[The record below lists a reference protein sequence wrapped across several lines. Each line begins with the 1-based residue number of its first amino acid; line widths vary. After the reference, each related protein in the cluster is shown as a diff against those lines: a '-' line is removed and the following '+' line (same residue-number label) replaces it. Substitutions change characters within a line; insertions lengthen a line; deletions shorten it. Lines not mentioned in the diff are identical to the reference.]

1 MERTPKV
8 YPWEHEG
15 VLVADG
21 RLVVAGRDAEAL
33 ARRHGTPL
41 YVLDV
46 TSVAEQARALRS
58 ALTHAGLRPRVRLAL
73 KAQRAPEVLAA
84 LRALAQPGSP
94 DAVGVDVCSPGEL
107 HHALANG
114 FMPEEVSYTGTN
126 LSERD
131 LDAIVPTGAHVNVDL
146 LTQLE
151 RYGRRCP
158 GRPVG
163 LRLNPRAGVMRGH
176 AESLYSGGRPTK
188 FGIYEED
195 LDQAMAVAR
204 RYGLTVDTVHV
215 HLANG
220 ILNEELPA
228 FAAAL
233 RPVARMAER
242 LLAAGCPLVEVNA
255 GGGLGT
261 PLLPGETAL
270 DLDAY
275 ANALAERFGHLGLA
289 VGVEP
294 GEFLTNLS
302 GVLLAEVVTVE
313 KRLGT
318 TFVGL
323 DVGWNVMNDPYIYGR
338 AVDAVVAARAGAPR
352 DQVVTLA
359 GHINE
364 GDDVFGVGLRLSA
377 VREGEIV
384 ALASAGGYCPGMWTD
399 HCMRPRAGMLLFADR
414 V

>member
-1 MERTPKV
+1 MEPAPDR

-15 VLVADG
+15 VLVAGG
-21 RLVVAGRDAEAL
+21 RLIVAGRDAEAL
-33 ARRHGTPL
+33 AREHGTPL
-41 YVLDV
+41 YVIDV

-58 ALTHAGLRPRVRLAL
+58 ALERAGLRPRVRLAL

-84 LRALAQPGSP
+84 LRALAPCGSP
-94 DAVGVDVCSPGEL
+94 EAVGIDVCSPGEL
-107 HHALANG
+107 RHALENG
-114 FMPEEVSYTGTN
+114 FEPGEISYTGTN

-131 LDAIVPTGAHVNVDL
+131 LDAIVPTGVHVNVDL
-146 LTQLE
+146 LTQLD

-176 AESLYSGGRPTK
+176 PESLYSGGRPTK
-188 FGIYEED
+188 FGIFEED
-195 LDQAMAVAR
+195 LDEALATAR
-204 RYGLTVDTVHV
+204 RHGLVVDTVHV

-228 FAAAL
+228 YDAAL
-233 RPVARMAER
+233 APVARMTER
-242 LLAAGCPLVEVNA
+242 LLDTGCPLVEVNA

-261 PLLPGETAL
+261 PLLPGESAL

-275 ANALAERFGHLGLA
+275 ARILAERFGRLGLA

-302 GVLLAEVVTVE
+302 GVLLAEVVSVE
-313 KRLGT
+313 ERLGI

-323 DVGWNVMNDPYIYGR
+323 DMGWNVMNDHFIYGR
-338 AVDAVVAARAGAPR
+338 TVDAVVPARAGAPR
-352 DQVVTLA
+352 DQVVTLT

-364 GDDVFGVGLRLSA
+364 GNDLFGADLPLPS

-399 HCMRPRAGMLLFADR
+399 HCMRPRAGGLYFSDR
-414 V
+414 I